1 MNIQINNIHSTN
13 SLSIIKALSR
23 IEKYDII
30 VIGSDIYK
38 KGECAG
44 SLLVDK
50 YYQAPP
56 ITQEAEYINFLNDVN
71 EKENVDLLIP
81 ASDAEAVLLSKYINQ
96 VKTKFFL
103 ADYETVALFKDKLKA
118 TQELMK
124 NNIKVPRICDNLF
137 NEKKVIFR
145 KRNSVNSLG
154 IYIVDLEKAEYIE
167 NHFHP
172 DYFVQPYIEGDTVIV
187 DVFSDKEGVPKLII
201 PRKTIEIKD
210 GTAFRSQIVYDET
223 IIAITKNICNLYKL
237 PGFCNLDFKV
247 NNGEYYFI
255 ELNVRFAG
263 SGIFSII
270 ASFNYIETYLEH
282 FVLNETLHDMEYYMK
297 YVCWDSIVTRY
308 LEELIYP
315 YISE

>member
-103 ADYETVALFKDKLKA
+103 
-118 TQELMK
+118 
-124 NNIKVPRICDNLF
+124 
-137 NEKKVIFR
+137 
-145 KRNSVNSLG
+145 
-154 IYIVDLEKAEYIE
+154 YIVFSNTSMVCK
-167 NHFHP
+167 
-172 DYFVQPYIEGDTVIV
+172 GIV
-187 DVFSDKEGVPKLII
+187 LGSMIGSRNL
-201 PRKTIEIKD
+201 
-210 GTAFRSQIVYDET
+210 
-223 IIAITKNICNLYKL
+223 ICNLL
-237 PGFCNLDFKV
+237 NGFWL
-247 NNGEYYFI
+247 
-255 ELNVRFAG
+255 
-263 SGIFSII
+263 II
-270 ASFNYIETYLEH
+270 SLY
-282 FVLNETLHDMEYYMK
+282 
-297 YVCWDSIVTRY
+297 SR
-308 LEELIYP
+308 
-315 YISE
+315 

>member
-124 NNIKVPRICDNLF
+124 NK
-137 NEKKVIFR
+137 
-145 KRNSVNSLG
+145 
-154 IYIVDLEKAEYIE
+154 
-167 NHFHP
+167 
-172 DYFVQPYIEGDTVIV
+172 
-187 DVFSDKEGVPKLII
+187 
-201 PRKTIEIKD
+201 
-210 GTAFRSQIVYDET
+210 
-223 IIAITKNICNLYKL
+223 
-237 PGFCNLDFKV
+237 
-247 NNGEYYFI
+247 
-255 ELNVRFAG
+255 
-263 SGIFSII
+263 
-270 ASFNYIETYLEH
+270 
-282 FVLNETLHDMEYYMK
+282 
-297 YVCWDSIVTRY
+297 
-308 LEELIYP
+308 
-315 YISE
+315 

>member
-1 MNIQINNIHSTN
+1 MNIQINNIHSAN

-23 IEKYDII
+23 IKKYDII
-30 VIGSDIYK
+30 IIGSDIYK

-44 SLLVDK
+44 SLLVDI

-56 ITQEAEYINFLNDVN
+56 ITQETEYIDFLNNVN

-81 ASDAEAVLLSKYINQ
+81 ASDAEAVLLSKYRNE

-103 ADYETVALFKDKLKA
+103 ADYKTVVLFKDKLIA

-124 NNIKVPRICDNLF
+124 NGIKVPRICDNMF

-172 DYFVQPYIEGDTVIV
+172 DYFAQPYIEGDTVIV
-187 DVFSDKEGVPKLII
+187 DVFSDKDGVPKLII

-210 GTAFRSQIVYDET
+210 GTAFR
-223 IIAITKNICNLYKL
+223 
-237 PGFCNLDFKV
+237 
-247 NNGEYYFI
+247 
-255 ELNVRFAG
+255 
-263 SGIFSII
+263 
-270 ASFNYIETYLEH
+270 
-282 FVLNETLHDMEYYMK
+282 
-297 YVCWDSIVTRY
+297 
-308 LEELIYP
+308 
-315 YISE
+315 

>member
-103 ADYETVALFKDKLKA
+103 ADYETVALFKDK
-118 TQELMK
+118 
-124 NNIKVPRICDNLF
+124 
-137 NEKKVIFR
+137 R
-145 KRNSVNSLG
+145 KRQTMRQSL
-154 IYIVDLEKAEYIE
+154 KST
-167 NHFHP
+167 P
-172 DYFVQPYIEGDTVIV
+172 P
-187 DVFSDKEGVPKLII
+187 II
-201 PRKTIEIKD
+201 
-210 GTAFRSQIVYDET
+210 G
-223 IIAITKNICNLYKL
+223 
-237 PGFCNLDFKV
+237 
-247 NNGEYYFI
+247 
-255 ELNVRFAG
+255 
-263 SGIFSII
+263 
-270 ASFNYIETYLEH
+270 
-282 FVLNETLHDMEYYMK
+282 
-297 YVCWDSIVTRY
+297 
-308 LEELIYP
+308 
-315 YISE
+315 